1 MKKLI
6 ALTLL
11 LLLVAGCGSSSSLKL
26 GLGVVGK
33 MSGTNASQDGDGKA
47 QADVT
52 ACAVTLDSNNKIV
65 GVSWDVSQISAA
77 VTATGSVTPNAD
89 LRTKKEKQGDYG
101 MLPVSQAIGIGKEW
115 FEQVDALEK
124 YAVGKAASDVVNM
137 AVYAKDEEHT
147 TVPDVEDLKS
157 SVTIA
162 VGDFLEALDKAV
174 ANAK

>member
-6 ALTLL
+6 ALTLVL
-11 LLLVAGCGSSSSLKL
+11 LMVAGCSAPSLKL
-26 GLGVVGK
+26 GLGVVGE
-33 MSGTNASQDGDGKA
+33 MSGTNASADGDGNA

-52 ACAVTLDSNNKIV
+52 VCAVTLDSSNKIV
-65 GVSWDVSQISAA
+65 GVSWDVSQIKAA
-77 VTATGSVTPNAD
+77 VTTSGVVTPGAD
-89 LRTKKEKQGDYG
+89 LRSKKEKGDDYG
-101 MLPVSQAIGIGKEW
+101 MRGVSEAIGIGKEW

-124 YAVGKAASDVVNM
+124 YAVGKAASDVVSM
-137 AVYAKDEEHT
+137 SVYAKDEEHT

-162 VGDFLEALDKAV
+162 VGAFLESLDKAV